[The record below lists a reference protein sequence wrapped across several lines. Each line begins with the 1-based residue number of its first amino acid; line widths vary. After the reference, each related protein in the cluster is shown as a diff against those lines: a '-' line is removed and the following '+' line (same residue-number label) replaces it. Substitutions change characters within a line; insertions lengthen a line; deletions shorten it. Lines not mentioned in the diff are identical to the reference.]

1 MKSRE
6 IIIRMK
12 PEVKERFAH
21 FFNNPEELECA
32 VRFAEE
38 RALAFWG
45 VYSKW
50 RDTIFAPVSP
60 QTSCL
65 TSPTLKLRNSSHDT
79 RRKSCCP
86 YPGKSERG

>member
-6 IIIRMK
+6 IIISMK

-50 RDTIFAPVSP
+50 RDTIFAPVSKRASVSGFSTNVMFDISDFEVKE
-60 QTSCL
+60 QQS
-65 TSPTLKLRNSSHDT
+65 
-79 RRKSCCP
+79 
-86 YPGKSERG
+86 